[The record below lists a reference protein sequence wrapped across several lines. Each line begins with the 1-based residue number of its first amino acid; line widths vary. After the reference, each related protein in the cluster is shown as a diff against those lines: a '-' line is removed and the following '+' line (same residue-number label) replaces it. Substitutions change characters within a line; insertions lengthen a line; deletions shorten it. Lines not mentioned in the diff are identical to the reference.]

1 MAAVVTRM
9 LDEISATNDFTVEGL
24 ISNNIY
30 NCAAALILSDSQEA
44 CNAFSNHPVFERH
57 PTALARIRTI
67 SSSTTA
73 RGRTPAQEFVFT
85 TYMFIHH

>member
-9 LDEISATNDFTVEGL
+9 LDEISSTNDFTVEGL

-30 NCAAALILSDSQEA
+30 CQAAMLILSGSQEA

-57 PTALARIRTI
+57 PTALDKIRDI
-67 SSSTTA
+67 SSTTF

>member
-24 ISNNIY
+24 IGNNIY
-30 NCAAALILSDSQEA
+30 NCAAMLILSGRQEA

-57 PTALARIRTI
+57 PTALDKIRDI